1 MADRHR
7 VEMTFSIRNAGD
19 YDRHVDT
26 SLVSR
31 LGRPFRTLRSKV
43 QLLVGGLLVLL
54 LVSAAGTLL
63 VQRQVTATQ
72 MHLRHVLRPAQ
83 VAVAQLGEAYVDQ
96 ETGARGYQLTGDT
109 RFLQPY
115 NAGLKMASALRRKLG
130 RELSADPASR
140 RYLVLVGQDAAAW
153 RTRTAEPELAQSNL
167 PLSRPTL
174 LQQELTGTQLFDTL
188 RTDLGKLSAR
198 INVLTAAEVA
208 LVNSAQ
214 ATANLLTIGAGLLG
228 VILVFVAALVLRNS
242 LSGPLTT
249 LVAQV
254 QRVADGELDH
264 SVDVA
269 GPAEL
274 STVARAV
281 ETMRVRIL
289 AQTAQAMEMQ
299 RQLDLTEESERIAGG
314 LQDLVIRR
322 LSGTSLVLQSAAS
335 RYPPAARAVSG
346 AVDEIDKAIR
356 ELRAVVFGL
365 TAGRATGGLRKRVL
379 NLVSESEP
387 SLGFTPQLQFDGILN
402 TAVTG
407 KVSDE
412 LISALREILSNIS
425 RHPHASE
432 AEIRLNMTNGAL
444 RLLVT
449 DNRQPGERTQTKIT
463 ANGLAERAE
472 RLGGNCTVASRP
484 GGGTT
489 IEWVVPTHRGGNDQ
503 KPATKNG

>member
-1 MADRHR
+1 MPRLAFVADRRR

-19 YDRHVDT
+19 CDRRVDT

-31 LGRPFRTLRSKV
+31 LGRPFRTLRSQV

-115 NAGLKMASALRRKLG
+115 NAGLTMASGLRRKLG
-130 RELSADPASR
+130 GELSADPASR

-153 RTRTAEPELAQSNL
+153 RTRTAEPELAQANL
-167 PLSRPTL
+167 PLPRQAL
-174 LQQELTGTQLFDTL
+174 LQQELTGKQLFDTL
-188 RTDLGKLSAR
+188 RTGLGKLSAR
-198 INVLTAAEVA
+198 INVLTAADVA

-214 ATANLLTIGAGLLG
+214 ATANLLTIRAGVLG

-264 SVDVA
+264 SVDIA

-289 AQTAQAMEMQ
+289 AQAAQAMEMQ
-299 RQLDLTEESERIAGG
+299 RQLDLTEETAKRDG
-314 LQDLVIRR
+314 Q
-322 LSGTSLVLQSAAS
+322 
-335 RYPPAARAVSG
+335 P
-346 AVDEIDKAIR
+346 
-356 ELRAVVFGL
+356 VVVP
-365 TAGRATGGLRKRVL
+365 R
-379 NLVSESEP
+379 P
-387 SLGFTPQLQFDGILN
+387 
-402 TAVTG
+402 
-407 KVSDE
+407 
-412 LISALREILSNIS
+412 
-425 RHPHASE
+425 
-432 AEIRLNMTNGAL
+432 
-444 RLLVT
+444 
-449 DNRQPGERTQTKIT
+449 RTQ
-463 ANGLAERAE
+463 
-472 RLGGNCTVASRP
+472 LGMDCAPGAQRP
-484 GGGTT
+484 HQGGS
-489 IEWVVPTHRGGNDQ
+489 
-503 KPATKNG
+503 